1 MVLVSIKCPPKGHFL
16 YRLGATPTQNAWS
29 DILISISGLIYYPFK
44 WSISWVKIGPK
55 WPLPA
60 LRLSVWKL
68 SRRESLFTFQ
78 NYEAVN
84 QVEWYIQISKMY
96 TSRWLVDVLLIASFY
111 IQRDQQGC
119 LLNEFHGPCKNVVKN
134 VLGNLIHVS
143 LKHLQLD

>member
-1 MVLVSIKCPPKGHFL
+1 MNKFFLASSQKCWRVVEEGGQISKFSPGKFSECYLCYSKG
-16 YRLGATPTQNAWS
+16 S
-29 DILISISGLIYYPFK
+29 DFVRSSF
-44 WSISWVKIGPK
+44 
-55 WPLPA
+55 
-60 LRLSVWKL
+60 WKL

-111 IQRDQQGC
+111 IQRDQQEC